1 MNVDLQPE
9 TKAQLTRV
17 TPGTV
22 AWQSQNVGIA
32 GGEPLL
38 VILDGLLRY
47 AKAHRSRFDSPLAQ
61 DYVLGPL
68 FLQSLTGIR
77 GLLNGDGAV
86 AHERG
91 LSGDSKDNGVC
102 EAIFWDAMDAAGY
115 TEEDL

>member
-1 MNVDLQPE
+1 
-9 TKAQLTRV
+9 
-17 TPGTV
+17 
-22 AWQSQNVGIA
+22 
-32 GGEPLL
+32 
-38 VILDGLLRY
+38 
-47 AKAHRSRFDSPLAQ
+47 
-61 DYVLGPL
+61 L